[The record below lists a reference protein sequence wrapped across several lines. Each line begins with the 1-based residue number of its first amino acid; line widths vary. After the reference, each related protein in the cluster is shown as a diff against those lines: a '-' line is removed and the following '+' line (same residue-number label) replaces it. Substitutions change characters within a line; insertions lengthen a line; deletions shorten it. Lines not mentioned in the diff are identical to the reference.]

1 MRRLTRWTT
10 GGRSA
15 RHSSPAAALCA
26 ACLGAAL
33 LGGCAGGGDG
43 ELATGAAG
51 PADGRAPTRP
61 VPPGGGIDF
70 VPLDGDRDP
79 SEGPPSRRTPG
90 PSGSGADTGAD
101 TSAGTGADARR
112 DAESPGGT
120 GSDAPAPRPSGAE
133 GQRPGDDSPG
143 RDRPSPPGPT
153 PPGTPPSDP
162 EHPTTPPPSPSPPS
176 TPDGPAYL
184 TLGEPERA
192 SADERWCEQVAVTV
206 HNTGG
211 RPVSDGTI
219 TFATH
224 IIGWLGT
231 DWGTVE
237 TTQELPVPIA
247 AGEKKE
253 KVWTVCVDSW
263 RVPLGM
269 HIETRDVSA
278 RWR

>member
-1 MRRLTRWTT
+1 MRQLTRWTR
-10 GGRSA
+10 GRPDA
-15 RHSSPAAALCA
+15 RRSSPAAALCA

-43 ELATGAAG
+43 TLAAGAAG
-51 PADGRAPTRP
+51 PADGRAPTGP

-70 VPLDGDRDP
+70 VPLDGDRAP
-79 SEGPPSRRTPG
+79 SEGPSPSRTPRPSAGGTDPRTDAGAGTDADARGG
-90 PSGSGADTGAD
+90 PESPAGTGSGAPT
-101 TSAGTGADARR
+101 
-112 DAESPGGT
+112 
-120 GSDAPAPRPSGAE
+120 PRPSGA
-133 GQRPGDDSPG
+133 GDQPPGGDAPG
-143 RDRPSPPGPT
+143 GDHPTRPGPT

-162 EHPTTPPPSPSPPS
+162 EHPTTPPSSPPS
-176 TPDGPAYL
+176 TPGGPAYL
-184 TLGEPERA
+184 TLGEPERTA
-192 SADERWCEQVAVTV
+192 ADERWCEKVAVTV

-211 RPVSDGTI
+211 KPVKAGTI

-253 KVWTVCVDSW
+253 KTWTVCVDAW

-269 HIETRDVSA
+269 HVETRDVSA
-278 RWR
+278 RWD